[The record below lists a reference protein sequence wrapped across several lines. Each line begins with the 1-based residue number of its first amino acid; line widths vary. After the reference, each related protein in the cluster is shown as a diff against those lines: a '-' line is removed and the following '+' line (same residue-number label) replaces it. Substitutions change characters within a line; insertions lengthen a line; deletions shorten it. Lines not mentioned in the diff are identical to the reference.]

1 MRFSLHQYR
10 DDNER
15 RLAKFAGEHWQ
26 KTRNFM
32 LKLSDYSL
40 SEDECAD
47 VFQDSLIILWENIKE
62 NKVDSD
68 CLDLSNSAYFHQ
80 FCKFKTLEL
89 LRSRSKYITTSSDLN
104 PDKDHLSY
112 QDEQVEKILSMDD
125 EKENL
130 QKRKEALVRDI
141 VKDLPS
147 PCNELLWGYYGDGH
161 SMKMLAEMFDYA
173 SVNAVKVTKHRCCE
187 KFRKRYSE
195 MVKSLF

>member
-1 MRFSLHQYR
+1 MRFSLYQHI
-10 DDNER
+10 DE
-15 RLAKFAGEHWQ
+15 
-26 KTRNFM
+26 
-32 LKLSDYSL
+32 KLVEFLEKQWENTMSLHTKSSLRKRFSL
-40 SEDECAD
+40 SEAECED
-47 VFQDSLIILWENIKE
+47 VFQNSLMILLKNIKE
-62 NKVDSD
+62 NKIDAENLCMASP
-68 CLDLSNSAYFHQ
+68 AYFYKI
-80 FCKFKTLEL
+80 CYNKTQEL
-89 LRSRSKYITTSSDLN
+89 LRRRKKYITISSDIN

-112 QDEQVEKILSMDD
+112 QDEQVEKILSMND

>member
-1 MRFSLHQYR
+1 MRFSLYRYR

-15 RLAKFAGEHWQ
+15 RLEEFAKKHWPSIR
-26 KTRNFM
+26 TSLLN
-32 LKLSDYSL
+32 SSL

-47 VFQDSLIILWENIKE
+47 VFQESLIVLWKNIRE
-62 NKVDSD
+62 NKVESKI
-68 CLDLSNSAYFHQ
+68 LDLSYSAYFWKICNNKKKE
-80 FCKFKTLEL
+80 F
-89 LRSRSKYITTSSDLN
+89 LRSKSKYFTISPDIN
-104 PDKDHLSY
+104 PDKDHLNY

-161 SMKMLAEMFDYA
+161 SMKTLAEMFDYA

>member
-1 MRFSLHQYR
+1 MRFSLYRYR

-15 RLAKFAGEHWQ
+15 RLEEFAKKHWPSIR
-26 KTRNFM
+26 TSLLN
-32 LKLSDYSL
+32 SSL

-47 VFQDSLIILWENIKE
+47 VFQESLIVLWKNIRE
-62 NKVDSD
+62 NKVESKI
-68 CLDLSNSAYFHQ
+68 LDLSYSAYFW
-80 FCKFKTLEL
+80 
-89 LRSRSKYITTSSDLN
+89 
-104 PDKDHLSY
+104 
-112 QDEQVEKILSMDD
+112 KICNN
-125 EKENL
+125 K
-130 QKRKEALVRDI
+130 KRKEALVRDI

-161 SMKMLAEMFDYA
+161 SMKTLAEMFDYA